1 MRARLI
7 LLSALV
13 FPALPALADDG
24 IAGLANGGL
33 VLEKTDKVELRSE
46 ELYLSTKEI
55 RISYRFFNKTSQD
68 LPVTIA
74 FPMPDITGGPE
85 MGVDIPNP
93 NNVNFLNFKTKVD
106 GKPIESSVEERAF
119 LQTEGKP
126 EEEITAALK
135 ALGLPLMP
143 TGQATSDALAK
154 LPADKLKAL
163 VDKQY
168 VDANTFDDNGTQKTD
183 YSPLWTLRA
192 KFVRPQTFP
201 AGKEILVE
209 QTYQPSVDSF
219 NGVYVTKDRSEAE
232 SFEKNRKT
240 YCLDDTFLKAAAQ
253 AEKQNRIFEDKS
265 KLDKLALQRS
275 LSYVITS
282 GANWA
287 GPIGDFRLVVDK
299 GRPDN
304 LVSFCG
310 KGVKKIAP
318 TQFELRIKN
327 YMPTRDIDVMFI
339 EKHG

>member
-1 MRARLI
+1 MRTRLL

-24 IAGLANGGL
+24 IAGLGNGGL

-119 LQTEGKP
+119 LQAEGKP

-168 VDANTFDDNGTQKTD
+168 VDANSFDDNGTQKTD

-209 QTYQPSVDSF
+209 QTYQPSVDTT
-219 NGVYVTKDRSEAE
+219 NGVYLTKDRSEAE

-240 YCLDDTFLKAAAQ
+240 YCMDDTFLKAAAQ
-253 AEKQNRIFEDKS
+253 AEKQNKIFEDKA
-265 KLDKLALQRS
+265 KMEKLALQRS
-275 LSYVITS
+275 LAYVITS

-299 GRPDN
+299 GQPDN

-310 KGVKKIAP
+310 EGVKKIAP
-318 TQFELRIKN
+318 TQFEVRIKN